1 MELKKSGK
9 YKKHRNANRKQKKK
23 KMVAKG
29 GIRHITYFSSL
40 YKICLIRE
48 TS

>member
-23 KMVAKG
+23 KNG
-29 GIRHITYFSSL
+29 GERWHSS
-40 YKICLIRE
+40 YYIFQFLIQDMPN
-48 TS
+48 